1 MANRFLGSLLALT
14 AMAGTPLWA
23 AAAEHG
29 AAESADVAKAVNPLD
44 FVWQTGT
51 WTAVVFLLLLAVLWK
66 YAWRPI
72 AEGLDKREK
81 RIADDIAA
89 AEQANEEARQLLA
102 QHRARLDG
110 AEAEVREMIA
120 RAQRDAEQAGRELI
134 AKARAETEVEKQRT
148 AGNRCGHVRRPEGTG
163 RSQCGLGS
171 RFGRQD
177 HPIAS
182 RSGRTFAADRAG
194 GGAVRTFQ
202 RPQLIW
208 LPRTPSA
215 MRSWQPKPIPTS
227 ASSTLPPSMQ
237 RLSSVRRR
245 VPAGPPSC
253 WRSSIPSCPTFSAA
267 SRTWSRCS
275 SPRWCRPRRRSGS
288 WNVPSAERP
297 RGSS

>member
-120 RAQRDAEQAGRELI
+120 QCPTRRRTGRTRVDRQGPGGDRGGKT
-134 AKARAETEVEKQRT
+134 ART
-148 AGNRCGHVRRPEGTG
+148 AGNRCGHVRRLKE
-163 RSQCGLGS
+163 L
-171 RFGRQD
+171 
-177 HPIAS
+177 
-182 RSGRTFAADRAG
+182 ADR
-194 GGAVRTFQ
+194 
-202 RPQLIW
+202 
-208 LPRTPSA
+208 
-215 MRSWQPKPIPTS
+215 
-227 ASSTLPPSMQ
+227 
-237 RLSSVRRR
+237 
-245 VPAGPPSC
+245 
-253 WRSSIPSCPTFSAA
+253 SAA
-267 SRTWSRCS
+267 LAVDLAGKIIQSRLDPAAHSRLIEQAVAQF
-275 SPRWCRPRRRSGS
+275 
-288 WNVPSAERP
+288 VPSNGRN
-297 RGSS
+297 